1 MADEVLDRCVDANTR
16 GQALRRFGK
25 LGAARD
31 ELRLCA
37 DASCPSLVR
46 DDCTQLLDDLDRA
59 QPTVVFDAKDE
70 ADRDLTEVKVQM
82 DGGPFADRLDGIA
95 LAVDP
100 GEHTFTFEAPGRP
113 VVTQRFVLREGE
125 KGRRERIVLAGA
137 APDARSGAI
146 APGAALRLTPPSGS
160 RIPSEGIGAQRLFA
174 LAAGGVG
181 VAGIGAA
188 AVLALLAK
196 SKSDDA
202 NAVCPGHYC
211 SMAIVSMT
219 HDAFALG
226 NAATVAVVVGAAG
239 LGAGATL
246 WLTAKPSASRPSA
259 AVGLGAGT
267 LVLRGAW

>member
-1 MADEVLDRCVDANTR
+1 
-16 GQALRRFGK
+16 
-25 LGAARD
+25 
-31 ELRLCA
+31 
-37 DASCPSLVR
+37 VR
-46 DDCTQLLDDLDRA
+46 DDCTQQLDDLDRA
-59 QPTVVFDAKDE
+59 QPTIVFDAKDE
-70 ADRDLTEVKVQM
+70 GDRDLTEVKVQI

-95 LAVDP
+95 LAADP

-137 APDARSGAI
+137 SPAATTGATAPR
-146 APGAALRLTPPSGS
+146 AALRLTPGPGS
-160 RIPSEGIGAQRLFA
+160 RGLSEGIDAQRVFA

-181 VAGIGAA
+181 LVGIGAG

-202 NAVCPGHYC
+202 NAVCPSHYC
-211 SMAIVSMT
+211 SMAAIVSMT

-226 NAATVAVVVGAAG
+226 NAATVAVVVGAAS
-239 LGAGATL
+239 LGAGAAL
-246 WLTAKPSASRPSA
+246 WVTAKPSVSRPSA
-259 AVGLGAGT
+259 AVGVGAGT